1 MTKIKLKIE
10 SEIEIDID
18 HLNSFVN
25 KDVYKDSEGLDKEY
39 ILEQLYHLFSNIVI
53 NSLFKKVEELGKS
66 NEENSVYP
74 WLEHHLECDIYL
86 SKLINDNLKISEL

>member
-1 MTKIKLKIE
+1 MKLKIE
-10 SEIEIDID
+10 SEIELDID
-18 HLNSFVN
+18 YLNSFIN
-25 KDVYKDSEGLDKEY
+25 KDVYKDWKGLDKEY
-39 ILEQLYHLFSNIVI
+39 IYTQLYHLFNEMVC
-53 NSLFKKVEELGKS
+53 NTLYNKVKELGKS